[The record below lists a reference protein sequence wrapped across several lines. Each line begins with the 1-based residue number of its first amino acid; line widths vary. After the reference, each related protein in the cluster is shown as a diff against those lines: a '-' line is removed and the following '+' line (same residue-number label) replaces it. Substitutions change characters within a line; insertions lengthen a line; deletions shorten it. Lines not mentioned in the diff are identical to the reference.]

1 MEKAFLP
8 DSLPWKSSPFR
19 KVKVERILRTWY
31 NETADCAVL
40 QAARGWRRMR
50 RESLPAQAHYR
61 PETWRACGM
70 RMTAPGQTS
79 ASVCPDIRRDLIAGA
94 DSAHPEL
101 YDRPPAARSTFI

>member
-40 QAARGWRRMR
+40 Q
-50 RESLPAQAHYR
+50 E
-61 PETWRACGM
+61 C
-70 RMTAPGQTS
+70 
-79 ASVCPDIRRDLIAGA
+79 A
-94 DSAHPEL
+94 DSAGCTVKACSHR
-101 YDRPPAARSTFI
+101 YIYSAGNMARMRNMNDTAETDFRFRLPRHQAGSDYGGRFCSSGTL